1 MELEFYG
8 TLSIDG
14 DIESTPSIHSLNQQS
29 DTNSSDSHS
38 GDLLFDDDIDF
49 IALDGNGGDLTV
61 KTPAKD
67 GKSVGRSVDLGFEPI
82 GLNDKATS
90 KTNSLDVMPSSGL
103 KHYRSH
109 SDSGLVQKC
118 NNMRESPTDD
128 DARNEIH
135 GPIEAI
141 TAQTAVEAAA
151 PNSTSQE
158 DGSFALICPPQR
170 LSAKIINTAI
180 NRDGQYAVYS
190 IQITIIEENQQ
201 KSWHVYRRYSR
212 FLDLKKLLVKRVSN
226 E

>member
-8 TLSIDG
+8 TLSMDG

-49 IALDGNGGDLTV
+49 IAFDGDL
-61 KTPAKD
+61 PAKVPTKD
-67 GKSVGRSVDLGFEPI
+67 GKGVGRSVDLGFEPI
-82 GLNDKATS
+82 GLSDKATA
-90 KTNSLDVMPSSGL
+90 KTNSLDVVPSSGL

-109 SDSGLVQKC
+109 SDSGLVQIC
-118 NNMRESPTDD
+118 NNMRISPTDD
-128 DARNEIH
+128 DALQDLH
-135 GPIEAI
+135 GPIETIPAPA
-141 TAQTAVEAAA
+141 TAESTGQ
-151 PNSTSQE
+151 NSGSSQD

-180 NRDGQYAVYS
+180 NRDGQFAVYS

-226 E
+226 G